1 MKKLVTT
8 ALVAILVVS
17 CLFALVACDNE
28 PLADPK
34 YSYTITGNFNGWKV
48 NVDAE
53 DETKLDATY
62 AMEAVALSD
71 KRVASIKDVLK
82 EGGVQYLYIVEHTFT
97 NNKVDGEWESGW
109 SVSYALTEGAELT
122 EVDGNMAIKV
132 IKTEYVVNEAAGIAE
147 WSQAWLPSPEMST
160 VVSLTPDT
168 LYCPPHSKTESWTD
182 SGDWNDNPIVLT
194 AGTYYVVI
202 ASFTD
207 GTYGL
212 GAIAK

>member
-34 YSYTITGNFNGWKV
+34 YSYTITGPFNGWKV

-71 KRVASIKDVLK
+71 KRVSSIKSVLE
-82 EGGVQYLYIVEHTFT
+82 EGGVEYLYVVEATFANGT
-97 NNKVDGEWESGW
+97 SGNEITY
-109 SVSYALTEGAELT
+109 VTTEGGDPVV
-122 EVDGNMAIKV
+122 VDENLQVKV
-132 IKTEYVVNEAAGIAE
+132 IKTEMATNPATGSTEWLANWIPDAGN
-147 WSQAWLPSPEMST
+147 T
-160 VVSLTPDT
+160 NVRSLTPDT
-168 LYCPPHSKTESWTD
+168 LYCPPHSESELWPG
-182 SGDWNDNPIVLT
+182 SGAWNNNPIVFEE
-194 AGTYYVVI
+194 GTYYIVF

>member
-1 MKKLVTT
+1 M
-8 ALVAILVVS
+8 VAILVVS

-28 PLADPK
+28 PLADPD
-34 YSYTITGNFNGWKV
+34 YLYTITGNFNGWKV
-48 NVDAE
+48 NVDTE

-71 KRVASIKDVLK
+71 ARVASIKDVLK

-97 NNKVDGEWESGW
+97 NNKVDGAWEAGW

-132 IKTEYVVNEAAGIAE
+132 IKTEMATNPATGSTE
-147 WSQAWLPSPEMST
+147 WLANWLPDAGNT
-160 VVSLTPDT
+160 NVRSLTPDT
-168 LYCPPHSKTESWTD
+168 LYCPPHSETPLWEN
-182 SGDWNDNPIVLT
+182 SGAWNDNPIVLEG
-194 AGTYYVVI
+194 GTYYVVF

>member
-17 CLFALVACDNE
+17 CLFALVACDTD
-28 PLADPK
+28 PLADPE

-82 EGGVQYLYIVEHTFT
+82 EGGVQYLYIAEHEFT
-97 NNKVDGEWESGW
+97 NNKVDGAWEAGW
-109 SVSYALTEGAELT
+109 SISYALTEGAELT

-132 IKTEYVVNEAAGIAE
+132 LKCELKTAGDIAE
-147 WSQAWLPSPEMST
+147 WVPSWIPDAGNT
-160 VVSLTPDT
+160 NVRSLTPDT
-168 LYCPPHSKTESWTD
+168 LYCPPHSQTPTWEN
-182 SGDWNDNPIVLT
+182 SGSWNDNPIVLT
-194 AGTYYVVI
+194 AGTYYVVF